1 MDWTKGSEGRDVL
14 KRRNTGLRGGLL
26 AVVSGLFAV
35 ATPAVASESIRV
47 SPAKVAQE
55 HVVRGSRALQ
65 AGKLREGCFEYSSAV
80 RVLPNWWLPYEE
92 YVRCSRLLGTEPSK
106 LIRELQHILSVDTQ
120 RHSLH
125 TLLAALYE
133 DTGDVDKAIQT
144 YQKALAIAPWY
155 VPATLALGR
164 SLASSNRHQ
173 EAYAALSTA
182 LDLRPGNMQLEMG
195 LVETCKALGRTAEAI
210 QLLEG
215 LANRSSRPSAIYAQL
230 AILYEEAGDA
240 QGRARALMKLRRY
253 R

>member
-1 MDWTKGSEGRDVL
+1 ML
-14 KRRNTGLRGGLL
+14 IAL
-26 AVVSGLFAV
+26 VSSLFTV
-35 ATPAVASESIRV
+35 ATPTGATENIRV

-55 HVVRGSRALQ
+55 HVARGSRALQ

-80 RVLPNWWLPYEE
+80 RVLPNWWIPYEE

-106 LIRELQHILSVDTQ
+106 LIQELQHILSVDTQ

-133 DTGDVDKAIQT
+133 DTGEMDKAIQT
-144 YQKALAIAPWY
+144 YRKALVIAPWY